1 MSPLFIEDMFTVASN
16 LQWKEITVGKEVDY
30 VSFTLIQN

>member
-1 MSPLFIEDMFTVASN
+1 MSPLFIEYMFTVASN
-16 LQWKEITVGKEVDY
+16 LQWKEIKQGGDY